1 MSDSK
6 THWKKVFNK
15 DYLGAHDLDEGKDL
29 VATIDHIE
37 IREVPD
43 SSGKKSKCN
52 VAIFTTKI
60 KPMVLNVTNCKVI
73 KKFAGS
79 NYIEDWKNVPVTI
92 YSKQVQAFGEEV
104 EALRIREK
112 QPNLE
117 KPELT
122 PDHQMWPKAIEH
134 LQKPNSTIEDI
145 TKRYKLTDENM
156 QLLINSAI

>member
-1 MSDSK
+1 MNDSK

-15 DYLGAHDLDEGKDL
+15 DYLGSHDLDEGRDL
-29 VATIDHIE
+29 VAVIDHIE
-37 IREVPD
+37 VREVPD
-43 SSGKKSKCN
+43 STGKKGKCN

-79 NYIEDWKNVPVTI
+79 NYIEDWKNIPITI
-92 YSKQVQAFGEEV
+92 YTKNVQAFGEEV

-112 QPNLE
+112 QPSME

-122 PDHQMWPKAIEH
+122 PNHQMWDKAVEH
-134 LQKPNSTIEDI
+134 LKKPGSTIDDI
-145 TKRYKLTDENM
+145 TKRYKISEEHKNM
-156 QLLINSAI
+156 LLNQAI

>member
-43 SSGKKSKCN
+43 SNGKKSKCN

-122 PDHQMWPKAIEH
+122 PDHQMWSKAIEH